1 MIEKYQKLKNKK
13 KRRNSKNS
21 LASDDVHIDFEER
34 QKICEDITQ
43 QFEDKSTIL
52 LAQDLVSFTVLCLLK
67 NNRRKF

>member
-21 LASDDVHIDFEER
+21 LASYDVHIDFEER

-52 LAQDLVSFTVLCLLK
+52 FAQDLVSFTVLCLLK